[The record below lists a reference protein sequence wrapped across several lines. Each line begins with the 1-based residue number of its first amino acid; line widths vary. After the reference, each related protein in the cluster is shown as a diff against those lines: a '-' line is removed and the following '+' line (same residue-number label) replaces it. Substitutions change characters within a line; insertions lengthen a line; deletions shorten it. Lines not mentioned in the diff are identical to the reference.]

1 MTSSPR
7 RPSRLRW
14 LKVAAALVLVLVVGG
29 YGAVSYLVYDGLS
42 KAPRAC
48 WPSDV
53 NNTPANFKVP
63 AQFPQSIAQANLMPD
78 PVDVRFQSRDPKIP
92 NAKLAGWWIPA
103 VATSAPAAS
112 PAVILIH
119 GIKSCRREPNVLV
132 AAGMLHR
139 NGYSVFLIDLRD
151 HGDSQGDDGRF
162 AGGSNEY
169 LDALGAWDWVRAQ
182 GVPAARIGMLG
193 MSFGSITA
201 LVAAGQDTRVAA
213 VWSDSA
219 PTTMSLAIGLFLK
232 DQTGLPDI
240 LVPGTLL
247 WARVVAGDD
256 LTRFNPIDQLD
267 AFRGRSVA
275 FVHGANDKVL
285 PASMATEMH
294 DRAVAAGATT
304 PEAWIVPGAGHTEAI
319 YVDPAGYEQRLV
331 AFFTA
336 ALGGP

>member
-14 LKVAAALVLVLVVGG
+14 LKVAAAPALVLVVGG

-48 WPSDV
+48 WPSDQA
-53 NNTPANFKVP
+53 NTPASFRVP
-63 AQFPQSIAQANLMPD
+63 DPYPQSIAQANLMPA
-78 PVDVRFQSRDPKIP
+78 PLDVAFRSRDPKIP
-92 NAKLAGWWIPA
+92 DAKLVGWWIPA
-103 VATSAPAAS
+103 VATGAPAAS

-139 NGYSVFLIDLRD
+139 NGYSVLLIDLRD
-151 HGDSQGDDGRF
+151 HGDSGGDDGRF

-201 LVAAGQDTRVAA
+201 LVAGGQDPRVAA

-232 DQTGLPDI
+232 DQTGLPDV
-240 LVPGTLL
+240 LVPGALV
-247 WARVVAGDD
+247 WARVLAGDD

-275 FVHGANDKVL
+275 LVHGANDKVL
-285 PASMATEMH
+285 PASMATEMR
-294 DRAVAAGATT
+294 DRAVAAGVST
-304 PEAWIVPGAGHTEAI
+304 PDAWIVPGAGHTEGI

-331 AFFTA
+331 AFFGA